1 MKKTLL
7 SLLAM
12 VPLAASATE
21 YWVPG
26 VTLENHAWKDVDKEM
41 TEDDWDQ
48 EIFTGDSVLCW
59 AAAASN
65 VVAWWQDY
73 NADHLVN
80 HKEGIPQGEQAL
92 FNAINDA
99 FINTGADG
107 YLGLSW
113 FMDGATDML
122 NEPWYVDEESGA
134 VTTLGDIILAPGR
147 TEEGGYYNGI
157 VQDITSTMSYES
169 QLIRDEETGMKI
181 EGVLTLTE
189 FTQKIVDAVSTG
201 GVVLGLSADYGD
213 HAITLWG
220 VDVDDDTHQITRMWV
235 TDSDDKNSAV
245 FKTDLDL
252 IELICTPTSK
262 HRDLGYGQF
271 LDYDAYSIVAK
282 DGLWYTGDQNEYI
295 DSFSWLSAT
304 VQWTVPEP
312 ATGTL
317 GLVALAALAAR
328 RRRK

>member
-12 VPLAASATE
+12 VPLAASATQ

-26 VTLENHAWKDVDKEM
+26 VTLENHAWKDVDKLM
-41 TEDDWDQ
+41 TDDHK
-48 EIFTGDSVLCW
+48 TGDSVLCW

-73 NADHLVN
+73 NAGHLVN

-99 FINTGADG
+99 FVNTGADG

-122 NEPWYVDEESGA
+122 NEVWFEDEEIGT
-134 VTTLGDIILAPGR
+134 VTLGDMILDSDR
-147 TEEGGYYNGI
+147 TEQGGYYNGI
-157 VQDITSTMSYES
+157 VQNITSTMSYES
-169 QLIRDEETGMKI
+169 QFIRDEETGMKI

-189 FTQKIVDAVSTG
+189 FTQKLVDAVSTG

-220 VDVDDDTHQITRMWV
+220 VDVADDTHQITRMWV

-262 HRDLGYGQF
+262 HRDLGHGQS

-295 DSFSWLSAT
+295 DSFSWLSAN

-317 GLVALAALAAR
+317 GLVALAGLAAR

>member
-12 VPLAASATE
+12 VPLAASATQ

-26 VTLENHAWKDVDKEM
+26 VSLENHAWKDVDKLM
-41 TEDDWDQ
+41 TDDHK
-48 EIFTGDSVLCW
+48 TGDSVLCW

-73 NADHLVN
+73 NAGHLVN
-80 HKEGIPQGEQAL
+80 HKAGIPQGEQAL

-99 FINTGADG
+99 FVNTGADG

-113 FMDGATDML
+113 FMDGASDML
-122 NEPWYVDEESGA
+122 NEVWYEDEEIGT
-134 VTTLGDIILAPGR
+134 VTLGDMILDSDR
-147 TEEGGYYNGI
+147 TEQGGYYNGI
-157 VQDITSTMSYES
+157 VQDITSSMSYHT
-169 QLIRDEETGMKI
+169 QFICDEETGFI
-181 EGVLTLTE
+181 VEGVLTLE
-189 FTQKIVDAVSTG
+189 QFTQELVDAVSTG
-201 GVVLGLSADYGD
+201 GVVLGLSARYGD

-252 IELICTPTSK
+252 IELICSPVRKT
-262 HRDLGYGQF
+262 RDMGEGFEPLE
-271 LDYDAYSIVAK
+271 YDAYSIVEK
-282 DGLWYTGDQNEYI
+282 EGRWYTGDQNEYI
-295 DSFSWLSAT
+295 DSFSTLRAN

-317 GLVALAALAAR
+317 GLMALAGLAAR

>member
-12 VPLAASATE
+12 VPLAASATQ

-26 VTLENHAWKDVDKEM
+26 VTLENHAWKDVDKLM
-41 TEDDWDQ
+41 TDDHK
-48 EIFTGDSVLCW
+48 TGDSVLCW

-73 NADHLVN
+73 NAGHLVN
-80 HKEGIPQGEQAL
+80 HREGIPQGEQAL

-99 FINTGADG
+99 FVNTGADG

-122 NEPWYVDEESGA
+122 NEVWYEDEEIGT
-134 VTTLGDIILAPGR
+134 VTLGDMILDSDR
-147 TEEGGYYNGI
+147 TEQGGYYNGI
-157 VQDITSTMSYES
+157 VQNITSTMSYES
-169 QLIRDEETGMKI
+169 QFIRDEETGMKI

-189 FTQKIVDAVSTG
+189 FTQKLVDAVSTG

-252 IELICTPTSK
+252 IELICDPTPK
-262 HRDLGYGQF
+262 RKDLGHGQF

-304 VQWTVPEP
+304 VEWTVPEP

-317 GLVALAALAAR
+317 GLLALAGLAAR

>member
-12 VPLAASATE
+12 VPLAASATQ

-26 VTLENHAWKDVDKEM
+26 VTLENHAWKDVDKLM
-41 TEDDWDQ
+41 TDDHK
-48 EIFTGDSVLCW
+48 TGDSVLCW

-73 NADHLVN
+73 NAGHLVN

-113 FMDGATDML
+113 FMDGASDML
-122 NEPWYVDEESGA
+122 NEVWYEDEEIGT
-134 VTTLGDIILAPGR
+134 VTLGDLILDSDR
-147 TEEGGYYNGI
+147 TEQGGYYNGI
-157 VQDITSTMSYES
+157 VQNITSTMSYES
-169 QLIRDEETGMKI
+169 QFIRDEETGMKI

-189 FTQKIVDAVSTG
+189 FTQKLVDAVSTG

-252 IELICTPTSK
+252 IELICDPTPK
-262 HRDLGYGQF
+262 RKDLGHGQF
-271 LDYDAYSIVAK
+271 LDYNAYSIVAK

-304 VQWTVPEP
+304 VEWTVPEP